1 MAFIK
6 KTPSSLSVISAI
18 FILFSSGVL
27 AQKIEVKDPKIE
39 ITIQKTPRYS
49 PNGPK
54 EKRDTQKFWI
64 EVEVGFKAD
73 QKGKPDEEHIAQLEF
88 KYYITIKPKDPKNRK
103 VYTLSLTHVNIPKDE
118 GIYSVAYMSPTTI
131 AKIIGKSKMPSKS
144 DIDVAVEIRSQGTLI
159 AGDKTTSGSK
169 KWWTELPQAEGLVL
183 DKTKT
188 PFAPLWWD
196 RYAEV
201 QGR

>member
-1 MAFIK
+1 MNNVVPLLVAIPLGVAFVI
-6 KTPSSLSVISAI
+6 PLAVRCHPRLADVLSNLTLLGLLLLCFLLPGREMIYHM
-18 FILFSSGVL
+18 GGW
-27 AQKIEVKDPKIE
+27 P
-39 ITIQKTPRYS
+39 T
-49 PNGPK
+49 PNGIDL
-54 EKRDTQKFWI
+54 RVDALTT
-64 EVEVGFKAD
+64 
-73 QKGKPDEEHIAQLEF
+73 LMLL
-88 KYYITIKPKDPKNRK
+88 TINGLALI
-103 VYTLSLTHVNIPKDE
+103 V